1 MRPEIQ
7 NPKSKIQSSPVIQN
21 VAIVGVGMMGGS
33 LALALRERALAARIV
48 GIDRSETA
56 LRLALES
63 DAIDA
68 GTTDLTAGIRDADII
83 VFATPVH
90 FLPAQLETVAPDV
103 RPDAL
108 ITDMGSVKG
117 RIVAVGQGLFGPR
130 FVGGHPMAG
139 SERSGFG
146 AAKADLFEDAAWA
159 IVRAAP
165 FDLETDEPARRL
177 AALVSALG
185 ANPIPMDAQQHDRI
199 VALVSHLP
207 HLLSFAFANSVKES
221 PDSELARRMA
231 GGSYRDIM
239 RVSAADPGLWRGI
252 FHENHAALLAA
263 VTEWESQLAVLK
275 SKLTAQEAAE

>member
-1 MRPEIQ
+1 MQPEIQ
-7 NPKSKIQSSPVIQN
+7 NPKSKIQNSPVIQN

-33 LALALRERALAARIV
+33 LALALRERALATRIV

-56 LRLALES
+56 LNLARERG
-63 DAIDA
+63 AIDA
-68 GTTDLTAGIRDADII
+68 GTTDLTAGIRDADVI

-90 FLPAQLETVAPDV
+90 LLPAQLEAIAPSV

-117 RIVAVGQGLFGPR
+117 RIVAVGESLFGPR

-146 AAKADLFEDAAWA
+146 AAKANLFEGAAWA

-165 FDLETDEPARRL
+165 FALEADEPAGRL
-177 AALVSALG
+177 AKLVSALG
-185 ANPIPMDAQQHDRI
+185 ANPIPLDAQAHDRI

-207 HLLSFAFANSVKES
+207 HLLAFGFANSVKGS
-221 PDSELARRMA
+221 PDPELARRMA

-239 RVSAADPGLWRGI
+239 RVSAADPELWRGI
-252 FHENHAALLAA
+252 FRENRASLLDALAAWETEMANLKTALLDP
-263 VTEWESQLAVLK
+263 
-275 SKLTAQEAAE
+275 